1 MDVPWEN
8 ERRNERTLDY
18 EEKKRTY
25 LAMEKKKTTHLG
37 RKETTYLA
45 LEKTKTTHL
54 GISKEMTYLVMI

>member
-1 MDVPWEN
+1 MH
-8 ERRNERTLDY
+8 LD
-18 EEKKRTY
+18 
-25 LAMEKKKTTHLG
+25 MEKKKTTHLG